1 VKNANPVYRLALGV
15 ALSAGAVG
23 LTGCGREQPPP
34 APERQGLSAHFPI
47 RMGGVVVRLQVAAL
61 PSELEHGL
69 MGRTDL
75 APDEGMIF
83 VFDRPQPLAF
93 WMRNTPIALDV
104 GYLNP
109 DGTLAEVY
117 PMYPRDE
124 RAVKSRSSQLQYA
137 LEMNLGWFSAHH
149 LKVGDQIDVKAL
161 EEAIRARG
169 FDPAL
174 LGMPRLDSNL

>member
-1 VKNANPVYRLALGV
+1 MKNANPVYRLALGV

-23 LTGCGREQPPP
+23 LTGCGREKP
-34 APERQGLSAHFPI
+34 APVPERQGLSTHFPI
-47 RMGGVVVRLQVAAL
+47 RTGAVVVRMQVAAL

-83 VFDRPQPLAF
+83 VFDRPQQLAF
-93 WMRNTPIALDV
+93 WMRDTPTALDV
-104 GYLNP
+104 GYFNP

-124 RAVKSRSSQLQYA
+124 RTVQSRSHQMQYA

-149 LKVGDQIDVKAL
+149 LRVGDRIDLKAL
-161 EEAIRARG
+161 EGAIRARG

-174 LGMPRLDSNL
+174 LGMPPLDATP